1 MKFVKKQDSEKVVNS
16 KTSWLLEYSRELND
30 KDLDFCINTING
42 RYPEKGYTSNL
53 ECKEICYIL
62 EGCGL
67 ICKRDKSITF
77 EEGDVILI
85 DKKDEYFWDGNCK
98 MVMVCSPAWHKE
110 QCKLLD

>member
-42 RYPEKGYTSNL
+42 RYPEKGYASNL